1 MYRPSENIPTPSPYF
16 APLCISFKHDEEDIQ
31 HNIIFVN
38 AETQHGWAPFLGW
51 VTIHSEPWKVS
62 DPAVLVQGN
71 QMWQSVAE
79 LLEILPELSGERID
93 PTTGDPMREAWDDP
107 NAAGLGEYGMR
118 PVPALHL

>member
-1 MYRPSENIPTPSPYF
+1 M
-16 APLCISFKHDEEDIQ
+16 
-31 HNIIFVN
+31 
-38 AETQHGWAPFLGW
+38 
-51 VTIHSEPWKVS
+51 S

-71 QMWQSVAE
+71 QMWPSVAE

-93 PTTGDPMREAWDDP
+93 PTTGDPMREAWDYP